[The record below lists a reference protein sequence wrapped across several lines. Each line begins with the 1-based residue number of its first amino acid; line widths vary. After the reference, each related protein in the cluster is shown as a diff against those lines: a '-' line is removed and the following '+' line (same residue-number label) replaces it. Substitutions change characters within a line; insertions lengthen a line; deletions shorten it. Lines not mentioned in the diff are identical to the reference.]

1 MQDLIPR
8 SRGGRAALSLALV
21 LGLLAAVAIA
31 STGDTP
37 VGGSGVR
44 RPADRLTDVA
54 VSLVLVAVVAGAPL
68 VLLLLFFRRHAQQEL
83 QRLGL
88 ARRRGPL
95 GTILALA
102 VLGAFLVG
110 WLVFASGGDDR
121 RSPQVPR
128 VAAAPTAAEDASRGE
143 QPYRPRFDTTAV
155 LVVLGIGAAA
165 TLAAALSY
173 RARRRALGSGD
184 EPGLALEDVLE
195 ETLDDLR
202 AEPDPRRAVIAAYAR
217 LERALGAYGLPR
229 RRAEAPVEYLRRVLA
244 ELEVGRHSVE
254 RLTALFAR
262 AKFSRHA
269 IGAATK
275 EEAIAA
281 LETVREE
288 LRGARA
294 RAEAERAAAAAAR
307 ARAAAS

>member
-8 SRGGRAALSLALV
+8 SRGGRAALSLVLV

-44 RPADRLTDVA
+44 RPSDRLSDVV
-54 VSLVLVAVVAGAPL
+54 VSLLLVAVVAGGPL
-68 VLLLLFFRRHAQQEL
+68 VLLLLFFRRHAQREL
-83 QRLGL
+83 ERMGL

-102 VLGAFLVG
+102 VLGAFLGG
-110 WLVFASGGDDR
+110 WLVFASGRDDR
-121 RSPQVPR
+121 RSPRLPPV
-128 VAAAPTAAEDASRGE
+128 VAAPTGAEEADGGE
-143 QPYRPRFDTTAV
+143 EAYRPRFATTAV
-155 LVVLGIGAAA
+155 IVVLGIGAAA
-165 TLAAALSY
+165 TLAAYLSH
-173 RARRRALGSGD
+173 RSRRRALGG
-184 EPGLALEDVLE
+184 GGALQLALEDVLE

-217 LERALGAYGLPR
+217 LERALAAYGLPR
-229 RRAEAPVEYLRRVLA
+229 RRSEAPVEYLGRILA
-244 ELEVGRHSVE
+244 ELEVGRRSIE
-254 RLTALFAR
+254 RLTALFAL
-262 AKFSRHA
+262 AKFSQHPV
-269 IGAATK
+269 GAETK
-275 EEAIAA
+275 EDAIAA

-288 LRGARA
+288 LRAARA

-307 ARAAAS
+307 AQAAGR